1 MITFIPSQAN
11 AAAENLAA
19 NTRGS
24 LIGMA
29 INVAAVVLSLV
40 LGWDLMGIAV
50 GVFLYRAGEL
60 VAKLIPL
67 QRWARTLP
75 SVTLSPDIRR
85 RMFTF
90 SGRSTA
96 LTALQILRPI
106 LIGPRGR
113 GCKGRW
119 FHNAPPSVRVED
131 AVWILLELRTQSR
144 SFCSSVSL
152 SVIQYGD
159 PA

>member
-75 SVTLSPDIRR
+75 SVPLSPDIRR

-90 SGRSTA
+90 SGRSTG
-96 LTALQILRPI
+96 LMLLQIL
-106 LIGPRGR
+106 
-113 GCKGRW
+113 
-119 FHNAPPSVRVED
+119 V
-131 AVWILLELRTQSR
+131 
-144 SFCSSVSL
+144 
-152 SVIQYGD
+152 
-159 PA
+159 